1 MLRLEQ
7 ELELFKLKEDISK
20 LTEEEAK
27 QALLDAM
34 KNMKLMQNSFAEI
47 IAKEWGL

>member
-1 MLRLEQ
+1 MLSLEQ
-7 ELELFKLKEDISK
+7 ELELYKLKEEISG
-20 LTEEEAK
+20 LTEVQAK
-27 QALLDAM
+27 QALLDAL